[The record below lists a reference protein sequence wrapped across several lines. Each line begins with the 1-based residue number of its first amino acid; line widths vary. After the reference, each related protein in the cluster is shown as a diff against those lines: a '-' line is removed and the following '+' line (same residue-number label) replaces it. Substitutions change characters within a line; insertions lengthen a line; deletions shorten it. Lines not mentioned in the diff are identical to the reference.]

1 MSMFEYQISSSFLTL
16 VTYLLILL
24 WCIQSLY
31 QVLYIV
37 HVFSWLFEST
47 FPDSNSNSNATII
60 AESLNSSLMF
70 EAVTMWISNVSKQW
84 VVIWSFVTVRVYQF
98 IFLSMMCSVQGTYIL
113 YIYMYILSYYLN
125 HMKWMYSYSD
135 YDYLYSEVLEY
146 KSWNTLTADR
156 TLHFQC
162 QNPRDSILLR
172 LLKKWC
178 KWCSI

>member
-113 YIYMYILSYYLN
+113 YIYIYVYI
-125 HMKWMYSYSD
+125 
-135 YDYLYSEVLEY
+135 
-146 KSWNTLTADR
+146 
-156 TLHFQC
+156 
-162 QNPRDSILLR
+162 ILLFESYEMNVQ
-172 LLKKWC
+172 LQWLWLFIF
-178 KWCSI
+178 WSSGI